1 MVSFVEDEFHFTRQT
16 AVLFV
21 VFEDDVLEV
30 HFHLHAAA
38 RFDALHGQAFEVTAQ
53 EFYVRFVHQFSFE
66 GVAGAFF
73 LHHMDV
79 EGFYQ
84 QTDFASCLEGM
95 VVLHHQLVAF
105 ARLHQHFIV
114 YAFEDTA
121 GYGARQLCGVGYIE
135 DVDVFGA
142 NYYVHLHLFTKSRV
156 YAFKFVPAEGNGL
169 IFYHDSVQDVA
180 FADEVGYKGVDGLV
194 VDVGRHTY
202 LLDASF
208 AHHNDGVAQGECL
221 FLVVGHVYEGDT
233 QLLVHFLQ
241 FHLHVFAH
249 FEVQGSERLVQQQH
263 FGFVD
268 DSSGDGYALLL
279 SAGEGVHVAVLIV
292 CHAHH
297 AQGLFHFLLD
307 SGTGQLLQLQ
317 PEGYVVEYV
326 EVGEEGVLLEHGV
339 HRTLVRRCL
348 CDVLSG
354 NGYHSF
360 RGCLKACNEA

>member
-1 MVSFVEDEFHFTRQT
+1 MC
-16 AVLFV
+16 L
-21 VFEDDVLEV
+21 
-30 HFHLHAAA
+30 
-38 RFDALHGQAFEVTAQ
+38 
-53 EFYVRFVHQFSFE
+53 VHQLSFE
-66 GVAGAFF
+66 GVAGAFL

-79 EGFYQ
+79 EGFHQ
-84 QTDFASCLEGM
+84 QADFASCLEGM

-105 ARLHQHFIV
+105 ARLHQHFVV
-114 YAFEDTA
+114 YAFKDAA
-121 GYGARQLCGVGYIE
+121 GYGPRQLCGVGYIE

-249 FEVQGSERLVQQQH
+249 FEVQGSERLVQQQY